1 MRVFEEAATRGALWK
16 QVFLEISQNS
26 QENNFLKK
34 ETLAQVFYCE
44 FCEISKKAFF
54 TEHLWTTASGF
65 GIVLRKMLELEYLKL
80 ELTQYRFE
88 NLPICLHSYE
98 NNTLNISHS

>member
-1 MRVFEEAATRGALWK
+1 MF
-16 QVFLEISQNS
+16 S
-26 QENNFLKK
+26 
-34 ETLAQVFYCE
+34 CE